1 MVGKSRPGLV
11 ASEADYVV
19 IVIVITSL
27 TCKLTLQKLSLLKQ
41 QDGENLRAQAKGFS
55 ESGIVSACVFFF
67 SLTLGRFSVCNDH
80 CDDDGTDDMK
90 WPEFYEIVS

>member
-11 ASEADYVV
+11 ASQADYVV

-67 SLTLGRFSVCNDH
+67 SFMLGRFSVCNHDQ
-80 CDDDGTDDMK
+80 CDDGGADDMK
-90 WPEFYEIVS
+90 GSDLNFMK